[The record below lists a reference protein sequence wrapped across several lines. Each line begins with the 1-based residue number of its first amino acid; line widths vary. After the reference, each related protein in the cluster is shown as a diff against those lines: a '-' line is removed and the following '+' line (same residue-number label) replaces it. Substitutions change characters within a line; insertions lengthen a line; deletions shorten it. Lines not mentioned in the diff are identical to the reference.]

1 MWQEWLIAMS
11 GWLYSGLVVVCLLVA
26 LLRRREPSAALGW
39 SLAIVF
45 LPVAGPLL
53 FLMFG
58 WNRIP
63 RRLRKKMAHRA
74 GFGSLEEYKS
84 GIAERASGRWGEVN
98 RLVTELGEAPR
109 RTGNTT
115 TLLHDGPGAFASI
128 SEAVEAATDHIHI
141 EYYIFRHD
149 ELGKQAV
156 AQLKRKLAQGVKVRL
171 IVDAI
176 GTSASRR
183 ILKELRAAGG
193 EGALFL
199 PVGIIGK
206 RASINLRNHRKIVVV
221 DGHTAFFG
229 GLNVGEEYLGS
240 AGKRRTEWF
249 DLHMKVQGPAVH
261 DIQGVFIEDWDFCT
275 GERLIDPRYFPVIES
290 AGESAMQVVSSG
302 PDVEYNAIRDT
313 YLAAFGRARTH
324 LLVATPYFVPDR
336 ALLDALRVASLSGV
350 EVHVVTQGPPP
361 DNYLPYF
368 AAFACIEE
376 LLRVGVQVHG
386 YTPGMMHAK
395 AVGIDGE
402 FAMVGS
408 ANLDSRSMHLNF
420 ELIALLD
427 GAADVAAVEAQLRGL
442 IARSTPYTL
451 AGLEARPWPAKLATA
466 VTRLLAPLL

>member
-1 MWQEWLIAMS
+1 MWQEWLWVLS
-11 GWLYSGLVVVCLLVA
+11 GWLYAGLVTVCLLVA

-45 LPVAGPLL
+45 LPGAGPLL
-53 FLMFG
+53 FLLFG

-63 RRLRKKMAHRA
+63 RRLRKKMAHHA
-74 GFGSLEEYKS
+74 GFGSLDEYKS
-84 GIAERASGRWGEVN
+84 GIAQRAEGRWGEVN

-109 RTGNTT
+109 RTGNSTL
-115 TLLHDGPGAFASI
+115 LLHDGPSAFANI

-149 ELGKQAV
+149 EMGKLAME
-156 AQLKRKLAQGVKVRL
+156 QLKRKLAQGVKVRM

-183 ILKELRAAGG
+183 LLQELRAAGG

-229 GLNVGEEYLGS
+229 GLNVGEEYMGT
-240 AGKRRTEWF
+240 AGRKHAEWF
-249 DLHMKVQGPAVH
+249 DLHMRVQGPAVH

-275 GERLIDPRYFPVIES
+275 SERLIDTRYFPPVG
-290 AGESAMQVVSSG
+290 ADGPSAMQVVSGG
-302 PDVEYNAIRDT
+302 PDVEYNAIRDAF
-313 YLAAFGRARTH
+313 LAAFGRARRH

-336 ALLDALRVASLSGV
+336 ALLDALRVARLSGA
-350 EVHVVTQGPPP
+350 EVDVVTQAPPP
-361 DNYLPYF
+361 DNWLAYF
-368 AAFACIEE
+368 AAYAYIEE
-376 LLRVGVQVHG
+376 LLRVGVRVHG

-395 AVGIDGE
+395 ASTMDGE
-402 FAMVGS
+402 FAMLGS
-408 ANLDSRSMHLNF
+408 ANLDNRSMHLNF
-420 ELIALLD
+420 ELMGLLD
-427 GAADVAAVEAQLRGL
+427 SPEDVAAIEAQIRGL

-451 AGLEARPWPAKLATA
+451 EGLADRSRLAKLATA
-466 VTRLLAPLL
+466 VSRLLSPLL